1 MGFQKTTINRQF
13 ELGIQYV
20 VLKRL
25 ENVESANQ
33 SWLEEVCN
41 LNILFLKV

>member
-1 MGFQKTTINRQF
+1 MQLKRIELHEQVQF
-13 ELGIQYV
+13 V

-33 SWLEEVCN
+33 NWLEEVCN
-41 LNILFLKV
+41 LSVLFTYV